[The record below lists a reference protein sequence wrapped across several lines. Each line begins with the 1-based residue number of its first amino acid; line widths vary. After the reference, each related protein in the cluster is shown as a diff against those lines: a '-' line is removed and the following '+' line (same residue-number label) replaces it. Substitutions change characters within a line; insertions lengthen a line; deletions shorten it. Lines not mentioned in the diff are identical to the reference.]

1 MKGFYDMQIVVA
13 PVKRSI
19 TINAHLETPDD
30 VAEFVTM
37 FNEAQ
42 AQVFPAPQDA
52 GSDETEGEAA

>member
-1 MKGFYDMQIVVA
+1 MQIVVGA
-13 PVKRSI
+13 VTRGI

-30 VAEFVTM
+30 VAEFVAM

-42 AQVFPAPQDA
+42 AQVFPAPQDT